1 MGAVL
6 ARSLR
11 QQDEVLFHFSAGV
24 HQPGDGRSWPLVN
37 WLHGHWLWRL
47 RRLRWSW
54 VCWLRWVWSWIW
66 RLWRLRLWW
75 IWGWLWHRGHCP
87 WMVAMPGLVD
97 MWLQILGRS
106 TLQRGLLSQRQNP
119 NMQLDTLAWVGTGLG
134 SEATLPWDTLC
145 LLTLPWATPPATQGD
160 MGFTTATEAT
170 VDSTEAATMAK
181 QIINS
186 SHSIQFYK
194 EVELT

>member
-1 MGAVL
+1 MGEKLTPGQLVTRPLAMEATEATVDMLATVGMVLDMAVME
-6 ARSLR
+6 ATAMV
-11 QQDEVLFHFSAGV
+11 DMGV
-24 HQPGDGRSWPLVN
+24 AMA
-37 WLHGHWLWRL
+37 
-47 RRLRWSW
+47 
-54 VCWLRWVWSWIW
+54 
-66 RLWRLRLWW
+66 
-75 IWGWLWHRGHCP
+75 P
-87 WMVAMPGLVD
+87 WALPVDMVAMPGLVD

-106 TLQRGLLSQRQNP
+106 TLQRGLLSQRKNP
-119 NMQLDTLAWVGTGLG
+119 NMQLDTLAWGGTGLG

-170 VDSTEAATMAK
+170 VDSTEAPTMAK

>member
-1 MGAVL
+1 MGQFWRGVSDNKMKSSSTFL
-6 ARSLR
+6 LVSISLVMGEA
-11 QQDEVLFHFSAGV
+11 DPWSTGYTAIGYGGYGGYGGYAGYG
-24 HQPGDGRSWPLVN
+24 GDG
-37 WLHGHWLWRL
+37 
-47 RRLRWSW
+47 
-54 VCWLRWVWSWIW
+54 
-66 RLWRLRLWW
+66 
-75 IWGWLWHRGHCP
+75 
-87 WMVAMPGLVD
+87 
-97 MWLQILGRS
+97 LGY
-106 TLQRGLLSQRQNP
+106 G
-119 NMQLDTLAWVGTGLG
+119 GYGGYGYGGYGGGLG

-160 MGFTTATEAT
+160 MDFTTDTEAT